1 MQHIPAPAPRL
12 APPIKPLSH
21 RAQPPFQLIPK
32 AQAPSTSLQA
42 SDPYAFI
49 PSNYDQNN
57 KAPNRALKPSTSAAQ
72 ATFPLPALPPKP
84 NSSKGKRTSTL
95 PPLRKRSSKSPPRP
109 HKTPPSKSSEV
120 TKPTSNYQAASRIP
134 ANPPAANVNSPKAAK
149 KIVTD
154 IYNDDGFGTYSD
166 SSDGEE
172 DLFGN
177 VRGVGVEKFPFPC
190 EKSDGGEVEESEHA
204 REEDMEDITQ
214 SSPTDMTNSKKIND
228 YVISGSDW
236 APSSEDEDD
245 DSATPAYAES
255 PFLQQKEEF
264 INAKKKRNSKIG
276 AAMKK
281 IPSASASAAQ
291 VGPKGTSKQLMTY
304 NATRNALAMPLNPL
318 KKNEKKSVLPSGP
331 TEAGALLTA
340 CVAAQAGTVKP
351 RKPRSNL
358 ASQSTLAVNI
368 PARVVKDPQGTA
380 VLMELPPGAEVAGAA
395 GVVGRII
402 RGNAANVDHAQHAAD
417 YSSDGIILDLMGK
430 GWVYWFFFSEFCFPL
445 RCFFFFP
452 S

>member
-1 MQHIPAPAPRL
+1 
-12 APPIKPLSH
+12 
-21 RAQPPFQLIPK
+21 
-32 AQAPSTSLQA
+32 
-42 SDPYAFI
+42 
-49 PSNYDQNN
+49 
-57 KAPNRALKPSTSAAQ
+57 
-72 ATFPLPALPPKP
+72 
-84 NSSKGKRTSTL
+84 
-95 PPLRKRSSKSPPRP
+95 
-109 HKTPPSKSSEV
+109 
-120 TKPTSNYQAASRIP
+120 
-134 ANPPAANVNSPKAAK
+134 
-149 KIVTD
+149 
-154 IYNDDGFGTYSD
+154 
-166 SSDGEE
+166 
-172 DLFGN
+172 
-177 VRGVGVEKFPFPC
+177 
-190 EKSDGGEVEESEHA
+190 
-204 REEDMEDITQ
+204 
-214 SSPTDMTNSKKIND
+214 
-228 YVISGSDW
+228 
-236 APSSEDEDD
+236 
-245 DSATPAYAES
+245 
-255 PFLQQKEEF
+255 
-264 INAKKKRNSKIG
+264 
-276 AAMKK
+276 
-281 IPSASASAAQ
+281 
-291 VGPKGTSKQLMTY
+291 MTY